1 MTLAVVTFA
10 FVDGHLELGQIFID
24 NRLALLSE
32 LVEVNIE
39 GV

>member
-1 MTLAVVTFA
+1 MTLAVVTFV
-10 FVDGHLELGQIFID
+10 FVGGHLELGQTFID
-24 NRLALLSE
+24 KRLALLGE